1 MQLKE
6 VRKLTHLLIHL
17 GMSGSIKIIYFHLW
31 FVSKLKSS
39 LVLDSLTVESRKEKS
54 CNILCC
60 RVCPCPGW
68 WCLHTH
74 SGHHPF
80 IGRDTQKWADMKHL
94 PEEIAKERQEIA
106 RFVPKKHPL
115 LLILKNWSVHT
126 GTNYELKG
134 SEKHQITKQSEG
146 IEICLGDVWMGLIW
160 STVKYWGDQIIGV
173 ETESWC
179 NPVWDLVHPLL
190 PKSDKCVIW
199 RVAAVW
205 HRGGH
210 QPPKR
215 VLSPNFRGMW
225 SSRHFNSTC
234 PECVIYLWSKVAR
247 LQCEICTVCI
257 ICTMYIYM

>member
-39 LVLDSLTVESRKEKS
+39 LALDSLTVESRKEKS

-134 SEKHQITKQSEG
+134 SEKTSNNQ
-146 IEICLGDVWMGLIW
+146 
-160 STVKYWGDQIIGV
+160 
-173 ETESWC
+173 
-179 NPVWDLVHPLL
+179 
-190 PKSDKCVIW
+190 
-199 RVAAVW
+199 AVW
-205 HRGGH
+205 GHWDMSGGCLNGVNLINCEVLGWSNNRCGDWILM
-210 QPPKR
+210 QSSVGSGSPSSSQIWQMCDMKGVCSVAPGGPPA
-215 VLSPNFRGMW
+215 
-225 SSRHFNSTC
+225 T
-234 PECVIYLWSKVAR
+234 
-247 LQCEICTVCI
+247 
-257 ICTMYIYM
+257 

>member
-134 SEKHQITKQSEG
+134 SEKTSNNQ
-146 IEICLGDVWMGLIW
+146 
-160 STVKYWGDQIIGV
+160 
-173 ETESWC
+173 
-179 NPVWDLVHPLL
+179 
-190 PKSDKCVIW
+190 
-199 RVAAVW
+199 AVW
-205 HRGGH
+205 GHWDMSGGCLNG
-210 QPPKR
+210 
-215 VLSPNFRGMW
+215 VNLIN
-225 SSRHFNSTC
+225 
-234 PECVIYLWSKVAR
+234 
-247 LQCEICTVCI
+247 CEILGWSNNRCGDWILMQSSVGSGSPSSSQIWQMCDMKGGCGVAPGGPPAT
-257 ICTMYIYM
+257 

>member
-1 MQLKE
+1 MSAHAQWPPP
-6 VRKLTHLLIHL
+6 IH
-17 GMSGSIKIIYFHLW
+17 W
-31 FVSKLKSS
+31 
-39 LVLDSLTVESRKEKS
+39 
-54 CNILCC
+54 
-60 RVCPCPGW
+60 
-68 WCLHTH
+68 
-74 SGHHPF
+74 SGHSEVGRHETF
-80 IGRDTQKWADMKHL
+80 TRRNCKRKTGACTVCSQGIRFYYYWTIGQCIQGQIMNSK
-94 PEEIAKERQEIA
+94 
-106 RFVPKKHPL
+106 VPK
-115 LLILKNWSVHT
+115 
-126 GTNYELKG
+126 
-134 SEKHQITKQSEG
+134 KHQITKQSEG

-199 RVAAVW
+199 RVSAVW

-234 PECVIYLWSKVAR
+234 PECVMYL
-247 LQCEICTVCI
+247 
-257 ICTMYIYM
+257 